1 MLCVN
6 VVLIPDDR
14 LHISSC
20 KINVIRELSMLIST
34 GSANILCASGNH
46 KFSVIL
52 IPYCILRMNFLL
64 FGNGQ
69 NCLKKVNMFKTTT
82 LS

>member
-1 MLCVN
+1 MLYIN

-20 KINVIRELSMLIST
+20 KINIIRELSMSIST
-34 GSANILCASGNH
+34 GLANTLCASGNH

-52 IPYCILRMNFLL
+52 IPYSILKINYLL
-64 FGNGQ
+64 FGNGKS
-69 NCLKKVNMFKTTT
+69 CLEKVNMFKTTT